1 MLWRI
6 TLAGA
11 NYNKS
16 PIEPLGYL
24 GWNQHSIF
32 KHHLRIPL
40 PYLRVIVKN
49 YRDLTEVPILL
60 PGLIE
65 KIDQHLWSLM
75 QELEFFEKKLKASG
89 VPVPYIR
96 NDETP
101 VAGVK
106 TVNAYDLILGAVG
119 KILNKPLVLYFHSG
133 FESAALQAASN
144 IIKAAIKSGVDAKM
158 VSFGKLLEEIKKWD
172 QNNYVATTADKAE
185 LLCLYMVGTEYTT
198 DFSQSVLQMLIQHRR
213 TEGKPTLVCSHLD
226 PVEFKKRYFELN
238 GVAMK
243 WEDPGMITTVDE
255 LVKYLKS

>member
-1 MLWRI
+1 M
-6 TLAGA
+6 AGA
-11 NYNKS
+11 SYNKS
-16 PIEPLGYL
+16 PIETLGYPH
-24 GWNQHSIF
+24 WNQYSTF

-40 PYLRVIVKN
+40 PYLKVVIKN

-75 QELEFFEKKLKASG
+75 QDLEFFEKKLKASG

-106 TVNAYDLILGAVG
+106 TVNAYDLILADVG

-144 IIKAAIKSGVDAKM
+144 VIKAAIRAGVDAKM

-172 QNNYVATTADKAE
+172 QNNYVATSADKAE

-198 DFSQSVLQMLIQHRR
+198 DFSQAVLRTLIQHRR

-226 PVEFKKRYFELN
+226 PVEFRKRYFELT

-243 WEDPGMITTVDE
+243 WEDPGMISTVDE

>member
-1 MLWRI
+1 M
-6 TLAGA
+6 AEA
-11 NYNKS
+11 CEDKS
-16 PIEPLGYL
+16 LIEPLGYL
-24 GWNQHSIF
+24 GWKQHSTF

-40 PYLRVIVKN
+40 PYLKVVVKN

-65 KIDQHLWSLM
+65 KIDQHLWSTM

-96 NDETP
+96 NNETP

-106 TVNAYDLILGAVG
+106 TVNAYDLILGDIN
-119 KILNKPLVLYFHSG
+119 KILGKPLVLYFHSG

-144 IIKAAIKSGVDAKM
+144 VIKAAIKSGVDAKM
-158 VSFGKLLEEIKKWD
+158 TSFGKLMEEVKKWD
-172 QNNYVATTADKAE
+172 QNNYVATSADKAE
-185 LLCLYMVGTEYTT
+185 ILCLYMVGTEYTT
-198 DFSQSVLQMLIQHRR
+198 EFSQSVLRMLIQHRR

-226 PVEFKKRYFELN
+226 PVEFKKRYFELT

-243 WEDPGMITTVDE
+243 WEDPGMVVTVDE